1 MNRIIVVAAS
11 VVLLAGIGDAGAKT
25 SKKNG
30 YQGHRGNF
38 VQRNVS
44 LPERN
49 VGASYGM
56 PANANFRYGPQPYYP
71 QSPIG
76 GAP

>member
-11 VVLLAGIGDAGAKT
+11 AVLLAGVGGASAKT
-25 SKKNG
+25 QKTG
-30 YQGHRGNF
+30 YQVHRGNF

-44 LPERN
+44 LPQN
-49 VGASYGM
+49 VGAPYGM
-56 PANANFRYGPQPYYP
+56 PVNANFRYGAQSYYP